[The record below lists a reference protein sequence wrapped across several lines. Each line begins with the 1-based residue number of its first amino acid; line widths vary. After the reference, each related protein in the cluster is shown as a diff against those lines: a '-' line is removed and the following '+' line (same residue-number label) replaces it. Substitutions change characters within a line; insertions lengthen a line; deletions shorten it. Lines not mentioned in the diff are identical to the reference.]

1 MNTVFKHQYANY
13 QMHNLANGD
22 WITLLTPVPYKVI
35 RSERIMWMVYLNV
48 MHRIHY
54 NSEQT
59 FTAKL
64 RNFIDIYTSHR
75 IYHKCTHAYNS
86 NNDKNEQ
93 LYTSKDPKKWAFR
106 VTTQASMDILK
117 ADKRTACLQCWPSSV
132 ILRLSSSFK
141 ISVRVRLIGAIKKTQ
156 GTSTLII
163 YVDVNWSNS
172 RLNIV
177 DVEPSGD
184 F

>member
-35 RSERIMWMVYLNV
+35 RSEWIMWMVYLNV

-75 IYHKCTHAYNS
+75 IYHKCTHAYNVANDNQAVLFYVCPALEIS
-86 NNDKNEQ
+86 NSVRGINPLKSMYNSLIYSATKTHFRSSPSIDKH
-93 LYTSKDPKKWAFR
+93 
-106 VTTQASMDILK
+106 
-117 ADKRTACLQCWPSSV
+117 
-132 ILRLSSSFK
+132 LRLLCPAAPAGRTIIYKDQTPTFTTVIRNDAK
-141 ISVRVRLIGAIKKTQ
+141 KKTYINAVH
-156 GTSTLII
+156 G
-163 YVDVNWSNS
+163 YS
-172 RLNIV
+172 RI
-177 DVEPSGD
+177 
-184 F
+184 